1 MDERKL
7 KLLIENELYS
17 LVLAYSQDELAKIN
31 YNTVRK
37 AINQFIGKYKKELT
51 IKNID
56 FLTEYLWTV
65 INKKNRTIEKER

>member
-51 IKNID
+51 KRGVIKTIGTNIKTYTK
-56 FLTEYLWTV
+56 LTY
-65 INKKNRTIEKER
+65 NKKG